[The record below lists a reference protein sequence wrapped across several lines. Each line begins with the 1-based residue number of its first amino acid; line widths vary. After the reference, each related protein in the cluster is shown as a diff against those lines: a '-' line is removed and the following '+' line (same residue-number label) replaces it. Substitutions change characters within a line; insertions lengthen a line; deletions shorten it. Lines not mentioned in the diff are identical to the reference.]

1 MADKVIA
8 RWRLEE
14 FMRVAQDHLVRGM
27 TKAAL
32 YCEGVAKQKVSRGNV
47 DGKNPSKPGE
57 PPKTVTGT
65 LRSNIG
71 HDVKVT
77 LEEVIGMVGVRK
89 GPADK
94 YARRLELG
102 YHGVVKV
109 RAHTRTQTHAWGRP
123 LKTPKKVQVKAYS
136 YTVNQPARPYLRPAV
151 FENKET
157 ILKLIAGG

>member
-1 MADKVIA
+1 
-8 RWRLEE
+8 
-14 FMRVAQDHLVRGM
+14 MRVAQAHVVRGM
-27 TKAAL
+27 TKAAQF
-32 YCEGVAKQKVSRGNV
+32 CEGVAKQKVSRGNV

-65 LRSNIG
+65 LRANIG

-77 LEEVIGMVGVRK
+77 PDEVIGMVGVRK

-102 YHGVVKV
+102 FHGVVKV
-109 RAHTRTQTHAWGRP
+109 PAHVRTQTHAWGRP
-123 LKTPKKVQVKAYS
+123 LRPPRKVRVRAYR
-136 YTVNQPARPYLRPAV
+136 YTVHQAPRPYLRPTV
-151 FENKET
+151 TENKQQ